1 MTVVY
6 VEEVGHVVT
15 LPSGLPGLP
24 QYHDLDENWNA
35 RRVLVLFCP
44 SWLTVRLDVARS
56 KEAGMQ

>member
-1 MTVVY
+1 M
-6 VEEVGHVVT
+6 VT